1 VTDPNLSSDPV
12 FKRLLE
18 AIVQSVG
25 ADLVRFGDVDL
36 SEMTDDEF
44 RDRVRSELRG
54 WTGSEAKFRFVL
66 GHQDGLL
73 DQARLHREQRE
84 TDYSIIFYATWIEHW
99 FNSMFG
105 WKAKMLSIPGND
117 VERLMRQ
124 GIIDKAG
131 VSWRLCFGT
140 DFPDDLRKSIVRI
153 STRRNSFVHYK
164 WRSVDPD
171 EDRRAEEVELL
182 QLAESVVGEL
192 DELENQLMYGG
203 LRARAHSGFSD
214 PANESPGNPWS
225 PRGTLD
231 LNKQRNSGAR

>member
-1 VTDPNLSSDPV
+1 V
-12 FKRLLE
+12 
-18 AIVQSVG
+18 A
-25 ADLVRFGDVDL
+25 
-36 SEMTDDEF
+36 
-44 RDRVRSELRG
+44 
-54 WTGSEAKFRFVL
+54 FVL
-66 GHQDGLL
+66 WN
-73 DQARLHREQRE
+73 RLSRRPPQVDSPHLHE
-84 TDYSIIFYATWIEHW
+84 T
-99 FNSMFG
+99 
-105 WKAKMLSIPGND
+105 
-117 VERLMRQ
+117 Q
-124 GIIDKAG
+124 
-131 VSWRLCFGT
+131 
-140 DFPDDLRKSIVRI
+140 
-153 STRRNSFVHYK
+153 FVHYK

>member
-1 VTDPNLSSDPV
+1 V

-44 RDRVRSELRG
+44 RNRVRSELRD
-54 WTGSEAKFRFVL
+54 WTDSEIDIQLVI
-66 GHQDGLL
+66 GHKDGLL

-105 WKAKMLSIPGND
+105 WKAKVLGISGND

-140 DFPDDLRKSIVRI
+140 HFPEDLRKSILRI
-153 STRRNSFVHYK
+153 SEKRNSFVHYK
-164 WRSVDPD
+164 WRAVDPD
-171 EDRRAEEVELL
+171 DDRRAKELELL
-182 QLAESVVGEL
+182 ELAESVVGEL

-203 LRARAHSGFSD
+203 LRARAHGGFSD
-214 PANESPGNPWS
+214 PANESS
-225 PRGTLD
+225 E
-231 LNKQRNSGAR
+231 NS